1 MKSNIIKDGI
11 FSIGPDVTS
20 ISHTRFDAHSIIPNP
35 SKLTDDDM
43 RNSQSNFLQK
53 NKLDSENIYLTE
65 IPHSDISQIDFLDLE
80 NHIYNFFNNQNYL
93 GEFNYDV
100 HFQFSKVCW
109 LAADFIKDGKFRSY
123 IGANYNPRLK
133 KVAIHPGSQR
143 YKVLQLFEKNPS
155 KFLFWNTNGVIYNW
169 MNDEQI
175 IPLDTD
181 NKIFHDYTFG
191 IVPDHGSIIPHF
203 CLKKDG
209 PMDDSSIKYFNKIQ
223 SICKKLKLKSN
234 RSNNIIEY
242 FLSNDDY
249 NCEVV
254 FKNNDKTTLWKGI
267 LLIFGGTSY
276 EDEDI
281 MVKGNI

>member
-1 MKSNIIKDGI
+1 
-11 FSIGPDVTS
+11 
-20 ISHTRFDAHSIIPNP
+20 
-35 SKLTDDDM
+35 
-43 RNSQSNFLQK
+43 
-53 NKLDSENIYLTE
+53 
-65 IPHSDISQIDFLDLE
+65 
-80 NHIYNFFNNQNYL
+80 
-93 GEFNYDV
+93 
-100 HFQFSKVCW
+100 
-109 LAADFIKDGKFRSY
+109 
-123 IGANYNPRLK
+123 
-133 KVAIHPGSQR
+133 
-143 YKVLQLFEKNPS
+143 
-155 KFLFWNTNGVIYNW
+155 

-175 IPLDTD
+175 IPLDISF
-181 NKIFHDYTFG
+181 NLKIFHDYTLG

-209 PMDDSSIKYFNKIQ
+209 PMDDSSIKYFNKVQ